1 VDLSDEPE
9 KQLRFKTIERF
20 GGKKGDLS
28 KAVNE
33 AISTWIAKKVWLRKK
48 LLSSA
53 GIKRRQQEKRETSR
67 SKISPNN
74 T

>member
-1 VDLSDEPE
+1 MGRICVELSEELE

-33 AISTWIAKKVWLRKK
+33 AISTWIAKK
-48 LLSSA
+48 
-53 GIKRRQQEKRETSR
+53 E
-67 SKISPNN
+67 
-74 T
+74 